1 MADIL
6 VPTLSGRGWLSRPRE
21 KADQILSWFFV
32 SDYSQ
37 SEAFLG
43 NVTSLSYLVQQYGHD
58 KSLLTEKVG
67 STLDAYFKRY
77 LPTSIVEVTSEFINT
92 EIQDGPYRLMIQLL
106 GQTSDGET
114 INLADEFEVIDST
127 FRRVMKGVNTGL

>member
-1 MADIL
+1 MADTL

-21 KADQILSWFFV
+21 QADQILSWFFV

-58 KSLLTEKVG
+58 KSLLTENVET
-67 STLDAYFKRY
+67 TLDAYFKRY
-77 LPTSIVEVTSEFINT
+77 MPTSIVTVTSEYINT
-92 EIQDGPYRLMIQLL
+92 EIQDGPYRLLIQLL
-106 GQTSDGET
+106 GQDSDGNA

-127 FRRVMKGVNTGL
+127 FQRVMKGVNSGF